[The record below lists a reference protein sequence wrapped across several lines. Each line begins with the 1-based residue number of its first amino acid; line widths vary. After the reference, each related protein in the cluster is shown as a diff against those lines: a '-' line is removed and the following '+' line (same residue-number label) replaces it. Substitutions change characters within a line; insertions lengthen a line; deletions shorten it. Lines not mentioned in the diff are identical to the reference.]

1 MSKSNFKSTA
11 SRNLLV
17 SMIIVL
23 IAMAALLF
31 WFRGP
36 IVDIYFHQKIT
47 TTAIVLNGIIG
58 ALFLFGM
65 LRLMLL
71 LMYYRGEEQA
81 LADFIQFLAKN
92 RPGQAPEI
100 NPESMIAHRYM
111 SMSKSWREG
120 VTPNHAALSQVMIA
134 EESTRGNS
142 PRYINNILI
151 LAGVFGTMVS
161 LSMALFGTSSLLQ
174 TSGGDADGINLV
186 VEGMSTALSTTI
198 TAIVCYAIFGFFLS
212 RTLIVKTRIMTAVE
226 SITTDYLM
234 PRFKIKTDNV
244 TEELAALV
252 SSLQQVVKNMLLA
265 QNDQRGSE
273 EAMRK
278 AIVEHENQMSEMTH
292 QMEDI
297 RKIMLRGFRLS
308 DSQR

>member
-11 SRNLLV
+11 SRNLLATMV
-17 SMIIVL
+17 ITL

-31 WFRGP
+31 LFRGP
-36 IVDIYFHQKIT
+36 IVEIYFYQKIT
-47 TTAIVLNGIIG
+47 TTAIVLNGIIA

-65 LRLMLL
+65 FRLILL
-71 LMYYRGEEQA
+71 LMHYRREE
-81 LADFIQFLAKN
+81 LAIGDFIQFLAQNK
-92 RPGQAPEI
+92 PGQSPEI
-100 NPESMIAHRYM
+100 NPDSMIAHRYM

-142 PRYINNILI
+142 PKFINNILI

-161 LSMALFGTSSLLQ
+161 LSIALFGTSSLLQ
-174 TSGGDADGINLV
+174 TSSGDASRINLV

-198 TAIVCYAIFGFFLS
+198 TAIVCFAFFGFFLS
-212 RTLIVKTRIMTAVE
+212 RTLIAKTRILTAVE
-226 SITTDYLM
+226 SITTNYLM

-244 TEELAALV
+244 TEELAVLV
-252 SSLQQVVKNMLLA
+252 NSLQEVVKNMLVA

-273 EAMRK
+273 DAMRR
-278 AIVEHENQMSEMTH
+278 AIIDHDNQMSEMTQ
-292 QMEDI
+292 QMNDI
-297 RKIMLRGFRLS
+297 RQIMLRGFRLGE
-308 DSQR
+308 